1 MIGLVAVPRGRAV
14 VALALLGIVAGVLGF
29 AASARA
35 HWHAPVA
42 ISGRGDIGQATLA
55 VNAHGDAI
63 AVWDRLIEGDVYS
76 QETDAVVA
84 AFRPAGKRWQR
95 PIVVGTASELCGR
108 GSCDFPVLSLAI
120 GARGDAVVGWSDAT
134 DLASESV
141 RIAARSASGVWGL
154 PVAVYTYGGSLDPE
168 ARWPDEE
175 DPLALVV
182 DQHGNVTAVKT
193 AVGASVKLGTQAA
206 YKPAGRAWR
215 KLVRIGTGFETRLTL
230 DAKGGVLATWLNAR
244 PVVVQSAFRPLGG
257 SWQRPVTIGR
267 ASAMF
272 DGLQLA
278 GDVRGDAVAAWIFGD
293 SVHAAFR
300 PAGAGWHKPVTLSR
314 VAAWQLQTGLD
325 QAGTA
330 TVSWRTSSGLQASF
344 RRAGGTWGAP
354 LAVPVYPSTRGETYR
369 LATAPRGQT
378 ILVWTQFDAPVGM
391 SCCTSSVWASI
402 RSAQGL
408 WQAPITMGTGASPNI
423 AYGPHGSA
431 LVIWVQDQSVV
442 QAQTFTQPG

>member
-120 GARGDAVVGWSDAT
+120 GARGDAVV
-134 DLASESV
+134 

-230 DAKGGVLATWLNAR
+230 DAKGGVLATWLDAR
-244 PVVVQSAFRPLGG
+244 PVVVQSA
-257 SWQRPVTIGR
+257 
-267 ASAMF
+267 SAIF